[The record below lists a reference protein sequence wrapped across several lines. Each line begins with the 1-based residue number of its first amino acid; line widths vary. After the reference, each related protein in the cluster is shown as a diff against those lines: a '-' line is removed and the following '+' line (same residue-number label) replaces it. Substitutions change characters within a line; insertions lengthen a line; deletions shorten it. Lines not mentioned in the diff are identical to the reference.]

1 MTLMG
6 MNVCL
11 VQLVENVSISR
22 KENSMAKRKPLVLLT
37 CSVMFMVLSILLS
50 SCSGGGV
57 ATNAAPSQAANASGP
72 SGTPII
78 IGGALSLTGI
88 QAPLDEPGLR
98 GAQVAVK
105 YLNDHGGVLGR
116 PVKFINLDGKSDP
129 VTVGNVTVQ
138 LIQQGAVAI
147 VAPCDFDFGG
157 PASREAQKAGIVGVS
172 TCASSPRYGSKALG
186 DKQFTLSMWN
196 TTMGAAA
203 AQYAY
208 NEKKWTSAYVVT
220 DTFIDY
226 TTSLSQ
232 YFIEDFKSLGGNV
245 VFEDTYTQGDQDFS
259 AQLARIKALPQLPD
273 FIYISSYNPDLTTII
288 RTIREAGIK
297 TPIMGGDSYDDPA
310 LWQGVGPDYGND
322 IYFVTH
328 SWMGPEAGQ
337 KIIDFLKLYQAMF
350 NKAPDTSFVATGY
363 DTIMVLAQA
372 MEAAKST
379 DGTAM
384 AKAME
389 GHQFDLLT
397 GKLTWSS
404 AADGHEP
411 DIEAVIVQIQ
421 KGTPSFVEWLTP
433 TNVPK
438 P

>member
-1 MTLMG
+1 
-6 MNVCL
+6 
-11 VQLVENVSISR
+11 
-22 KENSMAKRKPLVLLT
+22 MARRKPLFLVT
-37 CSVMFMVLSILLS
+37 SIVMLVSFSILLS
-50 SCSGGGV
+50 SCGGAA
-57 ATNAAPSQAANASGP
+57 ATTAAPSGGAGGQSP
-72 SGTPII
+72 SGEPII

-172 TCASSPRYGSKALG
+172 TCASSPRYGSAALG

-232 YFIEDFKSLGGNV
+232 YFIEDFKNLGGNV

-297 TPIMGGDSYDDPA
+297 APIMGGDSYDDPA

-337 KIIDFLKLYQAMF
+337 KIVDFLKLYQDMY

-372 MEAAKST
+372 MEAAQST
-379 DGTAM
+379 DGAAM
-384 AKAME
+384 TKVME
-389 GHQFDLLT
+389 SQQFDLLT

-411 DIEAVIVQIQ
+411 NIEAVIVQVQ
-421 KGTPSFVEWLTP
+421 GGVPSFVEWLTP

>member
-1 MTLMG
+1 
-6 MNVCL
+6 
-11 VQLVENVSISR
+11 
-22 KENSMAKRKPLVLLT
+22 
-37 CSVMFMVLSILLS
+37 
-50 SCSGGGV
+50 
-57 ATNAAPSQAANASGP
+57 
-72 SGTPII
+72 
-78 IGGALSLTGI
+78 
-88 QAPLDEPGLR
+88 
-98 GAQVAVK
+98 
-105 YLNDHGGVLGR
+105 
-116 PVKFINLDGKSDP
+116 
-129 VTVGNVTVQ
+129 
-138 LIQQGAVAI
+138 
-147 VAPCDFDFGG
+147 
-157 PASREAQKAGIVGVS
+157 
-172 TCASSPRYGSKALG
+172 
-186 DKQFTLSMWN
+186 
-196 TTMGAAA
+196 MGAAA
-203 AQYAY
+203 AQYAF
-208 NEKKWTSAYVVT
+208 NEKGWKSAYVVT

-232 YFIEDFKSLGGNV
+232 YFIEDFKSLGGQV

-310 LWQGVGPDYGND
+310 LWEGVGPDYGND

-337 KIIDFLKLYQAMF
+337 KIVDFLKLYQAKF

-363 DTIMVLAQA
+363 DTLMVLAQA
-372 MEAAKST
+372 MDAAKTT
-379 DGTAM
+379 DGAAV

-389 GHQFDLLT
+389 SMQFDLLT

-411 DIEAVIVQIQ
+411 NIETVIVQVQ
-421 KGTPSFVEWLTP
+421 GGKPEFVEWLAP